1 MSTALSA
8 TIITT
13 RDKSSSNHGTHPTPE
28 PPADSL

>member
-1 MSTALSA
+1 MSMVRSA

-13 RDKSSSNHGTHPTPE
+13 RDKPRPNRGTHPPPE